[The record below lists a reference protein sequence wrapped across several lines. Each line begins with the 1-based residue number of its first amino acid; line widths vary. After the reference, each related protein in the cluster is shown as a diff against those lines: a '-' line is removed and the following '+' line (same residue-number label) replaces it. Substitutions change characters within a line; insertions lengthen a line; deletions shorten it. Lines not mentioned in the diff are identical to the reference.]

1 MISPCAAVVFGLNS
15 ILDEQVSVALN
26 RSRSALRAF
35 VLQGSGPVSLVH
47 MPCFGTASQ
56 RQQCILNGE
65 LSDDGLEAYL
75 EAKRADPTST
85 YLVCTLEREELSTII
100 RRKSFRCLISKL
112 TSDGYLFRL
121 STCYGSR

>member
-1 MISPCAAVVFGLNS
+1 MISPRAEWPVFKS
-15 ILDEQVSVALN
+15 IPNEQVSVTRN

-65 LSDDGLEAYL
+65 LSDDGLDAYL
-75 EAKRADPTST
+75 EAKRADPASA
-85 YLVCTLEREELSTII
+85 YLACTLEREELSTII
-100 RRKSFRCLISKL
+100 LRKSFTCLISKL
-112 TSDGYLFRL
+112 TSDGYPFHL
-121 STCYGSR
+121 STCWGRS